1 MRFED
6 LFSRCEAQDLQVLL
20 GTQCTRLLA
29 LLDPNMSSPGF
40 LRTLLLGSSPPAS
53 LLQEP
58 SSRRLLFDRLRPNE
72 AAALANLLDIPP
84 GADVYASLAAT
95 NIATASPKERMLFDF
110 FELPSPVQP
119 SPEDPAPASTA
130 PAYPLFDYQRVAAR
144 DVLRKISQQPH
155 RVLLHMPTGSGK
167 TRTAMHVISQHLRSK
182 EPTLVVW
189 LAFSEE
195 LCDQAAEEFHKAWTS
210 IGDREMPILRF
221 WGDHDADLLA
231 PTDGMVICGLQK
243 LLRFADRHYPDIGS
257 LGTRTSLVVFDEA
270 HQSVAPQ
277 YRRIVD
283 ALTVHH
289 SSTALLGLSATP
301 GRTWND
307 IDADEVLAR
316 HFHRQKVALHISGYP
331 SPVNYLVDQGYL
343 ARAKFDR
350 LFYSGG
356 PSLSPTDLQRIRTA
370 LDIPQDILERLAED
384 EQRNLAIIARCE
396 QLQEIHQRMILFA
409 ASVFHAHL
417 IANVLRA
424 RGLTAS
430 AITTRTP
437 SEQRKNLI
445 NAFKSPEGPPRIL
458 CNFGVLTTGFD
469 APQTSCVVIARPTSS
484 LVLYSQMV
492 GRAIRGPLAGGNE
505 NATIVT
511 VIDQALP
518 GFRSVAEAFANWE
531 DIWTCP

>member
-1 MRFED
+1 M
-6 LFSRCEAQDLQVLL
+6 
-20 GTQCTRLLA
+20 
-29 LLDPNMSSPGF
+29 
-40 LRTLLLGSSPPAS
+40 
-53 LLQEP
+53 
-58 SSRRLLFDRLRPNE
+58 
-72 AAALANLLDIPP
+72 
-84 GADVYASLAAT
+84 
-95 NIATASPKERMLFDF
+95 
-110 FELPSPVQP
+110 
-119 SPEDPAPASTA
+119 
-130 PAYPLFDYQRVAAR
+130 
-144 DVLRKISQQPH
+144 
-155 RVLLHMPTGSGK
+155 
-167 TRTAMHVISQHLRSK
+167 
-182 EPTLVVW
+182 
-189 LAFSEE
+189 
-195 LCDQAAEEFHKAWTS
+195 
-210 IGDREMPILRF
+210 
-221 WGDHDADLLA
+221 
-231 PTDGMVICGLQK
+231 
-243 LLRFADRHYPDIGS
+243 
-257 LGTRTSLVVFDEA
+257 
-270 HQSVAPQ
+270 
-277 YRRIVD
+277 
-283 ALTVHH
+283 
-289 SSTALLGLSATP
+289 
-301 GRTWND
+301 
-307 IDADEVLAR
+307 
-316 HFHRQKVALHISGYP
+316 
-331 SPVNYLVDQGYL
+331 
-343 ARAKFDR
+343 
-350 LFYSGG
+350 
-356 PSLSPTDLQRIRTA
+356 SPTDLQRIRTA